1 MTLTPE
7 QFNKLVTKTEFQELK
22 DELKEEIKEVR
33 ENTRKTLDV
42 LDFLVKKYEDHD
54 SEHVA
59 NIDAHDRMQIEIDE
73 CRKKLSLK
81 TAPAFSR

>member
-7 QFNKLVTKTEFQELK
+7 QFNKLVTKE
-22 DELKEEIKEVR
+22 DHNELKEKVFSIDNKIDKII
-33 ENTRKTLDV
+33 NT

-59 NIDAHDRMQIEIDE
+59 NIGAHDRMQIDIDE
-73 CRKKLSLK
+73 CRKN
-81 TAPAFSR
+81 